1 MVAPVLGMV
10 ASCVGVGVLGARRGK
25 ELAGSACRER
35 NLLAAQT
42 NVPVDVVFENE
53 SRLEARIEKP

>member
-1 MVAPVLGMV
+1 MV